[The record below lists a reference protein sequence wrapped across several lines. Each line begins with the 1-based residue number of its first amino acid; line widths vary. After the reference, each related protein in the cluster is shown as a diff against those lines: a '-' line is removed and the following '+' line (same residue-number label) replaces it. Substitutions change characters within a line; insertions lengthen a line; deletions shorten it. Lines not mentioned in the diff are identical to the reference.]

1 MMPFRARR
9 GIACVSSYQPHA
21 RYRQTPPPFTAE
33 ALTPTSI
40 PTVQQIEAYRS
51 TTGTLRRVFSEC
63 GIERGFDFR
72 DASKEM
78 AAKFPPPLRSLRV
91 TSQAGLARHLQHRAP
106 LPLGAAYI
114 RWYGPWVGRWSGRDS
129 DLFFVFTKHF
139 HQLVSEHIP
148 ENTGL
153 SSMACIPG
161 FVPVL
166 SQVLTVLESTI
177 YRQAGQANSETFA
190 SGTVDDV
197 NNPDAIAPIPM
208 TIANAA
214 RSMAE
219 NRLIM
224 LLRDVTGDKMP
235 GRHHLRNVY
244 LRSFNSILKAA
255 CRKISVYNNDACF
268 VLCDFMEEVLP
279 LMSRYQSSH
288 PDSTVLDWYFWLKV
302 RHLLPLQ
309 ACFKRLSK
317 CHVV

>member
-1 MMPFRARR
+1 M
-9 GIACVSSYQPHA
+9 
-21 RYRQTPPPFTAE
+21 
-33 ALTPTSI
+33 
-40 PTVQQIEAYRS
+40 
-51 TTGTLRRVFSEC
+51 
-63 GIERGFDFR
+63 
-72 DASKEM
+72 
-78 AAKFPPPLRSLRV
+78 KFPPPLRSLRV
-91 TSQAGLARHLQHRAP
+91 TTQAGLARHLQHRAP

-139 HQLVSEHIP
+139 HQLVSEYVP
-148 ENTGL
+148 ESTEP

-161 FVPVL
+161 LIPVL

-177 YRQAGQANSETFA
+177 YRQAGQASPESFA

-197 NNPDAIAPIPM
+197 NSPDTIAPIPM

-224 LLRDVTGDKMP
+224 LLRDVTGDKTP
-235 GRHHLRNVY
+235 GRSHLRDIY
-244 LRSFNSILKAA
+244 LRTFNGVLKAA

-279 LMSRYQSSH
+279 IMSRYQSSH
-288 PDSTVLDWYFWLKV
+288 PDSEVLDWYFWLKV
-302 RHLLPLQ
+302 SCSIPLN
-309 ACFKRLSK
+309 AYFDGYCMTAFLSVQDYEHD
-317 CHVV
+317 CSVWPWE